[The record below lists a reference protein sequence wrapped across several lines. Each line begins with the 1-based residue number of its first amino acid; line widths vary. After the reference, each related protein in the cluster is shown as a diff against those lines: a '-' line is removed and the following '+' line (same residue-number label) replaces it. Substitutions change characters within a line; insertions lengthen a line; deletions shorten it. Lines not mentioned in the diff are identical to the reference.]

1 MIIRESKMED
11 AKQLNHLLTLLIL
24 DEKQYDDSID
34 ENFTVTNMYENYID
48 DKTKFIYVAEID
60 AEIVGY
66 LYGYI
71 SNDSTLLYIKSYLD
85 ALYIKEGYRGLG
97 IADKLIQEFKKWSI
111 KNNVKTI
118 EVNVMYENKIAKSLY
133 KKHNFN
139 VVKETLE
146 CDINKL

>member
-1 MIIRESKMED
+1 MIFRKAEFKD
-11 AKQLNHLLTLLIL
+11 AKELNHLLTLLIR

-34 ENFTVTNMYENYID
+34 LNFTVTNMYENYIEE
-48 DKTKFIYVAEID
+48 KTKFIYVAEID

-71 SNDSTLLYIKSYLD
+71 TNDSTLLNVKSYLD
-85 ALYIKEGYRGLG
+85 ALYIKEEYRHLG
-97 IADKLIQEFKKWSI
+97 IANNLIQEFKKWSI
-111 KNNVKTI
+111 KNNAKKI
-118 EVNVMYENKIAKSLY
+118 EVSVMYENKIAKSLY

-146 CDINKL
+146 CDINKI